1 MNPVPAGPERARF
14 PLEEQNVMAVV
25 IRLRRMGAKKDPKFR
40 IVVAE
45 SKSPRDGRCVDEIGH
60 YNPQPKEAVL
70 KVNAERATY
79 WMSVGATPSDQ
90 VKSLFKKAGIAMPVR
105 ATRKKVK
112 KAKPAAAAAKKG
124 PSKRVVA
131 KKARVAAKAIAP
143 KKKPKKVTDKKA
155 AKK

>member
-1 MNPVPAGPERARF
+1 
-14 PLEEQNVMAVV
+14 MAVV

-45 SKSPRDGRCVDEIGH
+45 SKSPRDGRFVDEIGH

-79 WMSVGATPSDQ
+79 WLSVGATPSDQ

-112 KAKPAAAAAKKG
+112 KAKPAAAKVKKVLN
-124 PSKRVVA
+124 KRVVA
-131 KKARVAAKAIAP
+131 KKARVAAKAAAP
-143 KKKPKKVTDKKA
+143 KKKPTKKADKKD

>member
-1 MNPVPAGPERARF
+1 
-14 PLEEQNVMAVV
+14 MAVV

-45 SKSPRDGRCVDEIGH
+45 SKSPRDGRFVDELGH
-60 YNPQPKEAVL
+60 YNPQPKDAEL
-70 KVNAERATY
+70 KVDSERAAY
-79 WMSVGATPSDQ
+79 WLSVGAMPSDQ

-112 KAKPAAAAAKKG
+112 KAKPAAAKAKKT
-124 PSKRVVA
+124 PNKRATA
-131 KKARVAAKAIAP
+131 KKARVAAKATGTAKKAP
-143 KKKPKKVTDKKA
+143 KKAVKKA